1 MTPSSKAQASSSM
14 SMSMPARR
22 RQGDL
27 EQEGGLVDIRMPL
40 LVCLVYIPC
49 VFLLLLL
56 ILIAALQLQST
67 VGLKDEDETT
77 TKDPRMGQTIGG
89 GREHNDLYDGDKS
102 AAVDDDKV
110 LPLQVDEDSL
120 DFRQSLR
127 TFEDTKDTSPS
138 NSTYAP
144 PLQIHEIELGSIQ
157 PLTQQHASHDAHQ
170 SSPVTDERTSDVT
183 GHLSPS
189 DHIVTIHGDELDA
202 IQPLTQ
208 RQTSPDAYQRTSDVP
223 DHVSPSDNI
232 IMIRDNELDAVQRLT
247 QWQTSLDAYPR
258 TPDVTDHAS
267 PSDHIV
273 MINGI
278 ELGAT
283 QPQTQLQTSPDIHR
297 STLDERMS
305 TNGTDQ
311 MVPSNSTLLT
321 NINNR
326 QQQNPLHGFLSR
338 VAPSTDDRIFDDE
351 PNYIALLFYA
361 PVIIVAL
368 PFLLGLLHLILLI
381 G

>member
-49 VFLLLLL
+49 VFL
-56 ILIAALQLQST
+56 
-67 VGLKDEDETT
+67 
-77 TKDPRMGQTIGG
+77 
-89 GREHNDLYDGDKS
+89 
-102 AAVDDDKV
+102 
-110 LPLQVDEDSL
+110 
-120 DFRQSLR
+120 
-127 TFEDTKDTSPS
+127 
-138 NSTYAP
+138 P